1 MKTFGA
7 NTIAGKRIADMA
19 AQGYTYRGYT
29 TGQYSEKPNSN
40 LGRKLASMKLTIAQV
55 EVRTGAK
62 MHRATEGTELL
73 IFTKGE

>member
-1 MKTFGA
+1 MKTFAA
-7 NTIAGKRIADMA
+7 NTIAGKRIAEME

-40 LGRKLASMKLTIAQV
+40 LGRKLQSMGLALENV
-55 EVRTGAK
+55 EIRTGAK

-73 IFTKGE
+73 IFTK